1 LFICFE
7 ELHMPFEQVPFG
19 ESVEF
24 AENTE
29 PRCPCLLLLDTS
41 GSMRGKPIDELNAG
55 IRQLRDELFADD
67 MAQKRVEVAIIGFGP
82 VQTLSDFQTPD
93 VFQPPTLTA
102 SGDTPIGAAIEAGLN
117 LLDQRKQTY
126 RNNGVTYYR
135 PWVFLITDGGPT
147 DYWQAA
153 AERVKQ
159 GEASNH
165 FSFFAVGVEGARM
178 DVLAQ
183 MTSREP
189 LKLQELRFRDL
200 FKWLSN
206 SLSAVSK
213 SQVGT
218 QVPLENPTGPNGWGS
233 VG

>member
-1 LFICFE
+1 MSFD
-7 ELHMPFEQVPFG
+7 QVPFG

-41 GSMRGKPIDELNAG
+41 GSMRGKAIDDLNAG
-55 IRQLRDELFADD
+55 IRQFRDELFADE
-67 MAQKRVEVAIIGFGP
+67 MAQKRVEIAIVGFGP
-82 VQTLSDFQTPD
+82 VQVLTEFQTPD
-93 VFQPPTLTA
+93 VFQPPTLVA
-102 SGDTPIGAAIEAGLN
+102 GGDTPIGAAIDAGLN
-117 LLDQRKQTY
+117 LLQQRKETY

-147 DYWQAA
+147 DYWQSA

-159 GEASNH
+159 EEAANH
-165 FSFFAVGVEGARM
+165 VAFFAVGVEGARM
-178 DVLAQ
+178 DVLSQITTRA
-183 MTSREP
+183 P

-218 QVPLENPTGPNGWGS
+218 QVSLENPTGPNGWGS